1 MAISENRARQAIR
14 RLHVAHSRLLE
25 KHPFY
30 AVLLLKMKY
39 SLDEK
44 CDTAYTDGTRIA
56 FSPDFMDSLT
66 DSELDFVL
74 MHEVLHVVLSHCAR
88 TQKEFVPELFNIA
101 CDIVVNSN
109 ILLSNDMDI
118 STITIGK
125 YGESMHTL
133 PDGSE
138 GYLYT
143 AEDVYRKLVAEVKSH
158 SRKSSGKGEDT
169 SFDDHGKWQ
178 ILKGD
183 GEDGDASQDAL
194 DEMNARLLN
203 AYEAVKALGK
213 TAGNIPAGIERAIGK
228 LIRPQTDWRTVLN
241 DFVQTEIN
249 DYSFMP
255 PDRRL
260 QDQEF
265 FLPDFNEEEDFVQ
278 DILFMIDTSGS
289 MSEETVTACFSEIRG
304 AIDQFN
310 GRLAGY
316 LGYFDAAVVP
326 PVEFSSV
333 DELQVIKPVG
343 GGGTSFA
350 CVFDYIRDEMQDRRP
365 AAIVILTDGEAPF
378 PEESASDGI
387 PVLWVVTTDKEIPWG
402 KVTRI
407 TDV

>member
-1 MAISENRARQAIR
+1 MAITESRAKQAVR
-14 RLHVAHSRLLE
+14 RLHVANSRLLE

-30 AVLLLKMKY
+30 AVLLLQMKY
-39 SLDEK
+39 SLDEN
-44 CDTAYTDGTRIA
+44 CETAYTDGKRIA
-56 FSPDFMDSLT
+56 FNPDFMDNLT

-74 MHEVLHVVLSHCAR
+74 MHEVLHVVLRHCDR
-88 TQKEFVPELFNIA
+88 TQKDHIPELFNVA

-109 ILLSNDMDI
+109 ILLSNDMDL
-118 STITIGK
+118 STITIGE
-125 YGESMHTL
+125 YGVSMHAL
-133 PDGSE
+133 PDESE

-143 AEDVYRKLVAEVKSH
+143 AEDAYRKLITEVKAKSA
-158 SRKSSGKGEDT
+158 KSSGNGESNFFDDHDKWQRMKGED
-169 SFDDHGKWQ
+169 K
-178 ILKGD
+178 
-183 GEDGDASQDAL
+183 DGDASQDEQ

-213 TAGNIPAGIERAIGK
+213 QAGNIPVGIERIIGE

-241 DFVQTEIN
+241 DFVQAEVN
-249 DYSFMP
+249 DYSLMP

-260 QDQEF
+260 QDQDF
-265 FLPDFNEEEDFVQ
+265 FLPDFNEKEDYVQ

-304 AIDQFN
+304 AIEQFN

-316 LGYFDAAVVP
+316 LGFFDAAVVP

-333 DELQVIKPVG
+333 DELKLIKPKG